1 VNKKIPANV
10 KEISVARA
18 HGDLRENFEYHAAKQ
33 MQGVLNSRKNEFE
46 KDLERARPTDFKGA
60 DTTAINIGTKIKVA
74 IEDGGERSMTMLGA
88 WDGDPEK
95 NIVSY
100 LSVIGQVLLGKAVGD
115 TAEIRDTDTEELITV
130 TIKTIEAI

>member
-1 VNKKIPANV
+1 
-10 KEISVARA
+10 
-18 HGDLRENFEYHAAKQ
+18 

-60 DTTAINIGTKIKVA
+60 DTSAVNIGTKIKVS
-74 IEDGGERSMTMLGA
+74 IEGGGERSMTMLGA

-100 LSVIGQVLLGKAVGD
+100 LSEIGQVLLGKAVGD
-115 TAEIRDTDTEELITV
+115 TAKIRDMETEELITV
-130 TIKTIEAI
+130 TIKSIEAI